1 MRPIRLQSE
10 NSVMFKVMKPYHYSE
25 RKYRVI
31 KAPRSNLL
39 RVILTV
45 SNLIHPRLA
54 TRQFVEI
61 ILLMR
66 SNLCHL
72 SADVVKLC
80 LYWGPS

>member
-1 MRPIRLQSE
+1 MCATDTPAKRKFGHVLRL
-10 NSVMFKVMKPYHYSE
+10 MKPYHYSE
-25 RKYRVI
+25 RKYRVM

-45 SNLIHPRLA
+45 SNLIQPRLA

-66 SNLCHL
+66 SNLCR
-72 SADVVKLC
+72 
-80 LYWGPS
+80 